1 MRRKTSH
8 DRRYKKSVW
17 TQNQKLEA
25 VSTYLMLGSMPQT
38 AIVTGIPLPTLKSWK
53 CADWFKEFALQLKTE
68 DIQQL
73 DSNLKRIVNK
83 ALKATEDRIDFG
95 DAQFDQRTG
104 DIIRIP
110 IKAHVALKISTELL
124 TKQQKLTDNPIKEE
138 VEKTIDDRLLKLS
151 EEFAKFASKKLESA
165 VAIDVQAKEVVS
177 NG

>member
-8 DRRYKKSVW
+8 DRRYKKSIW

-53 CADWFKEFALQLKTE
+53 CMDWFKEFALQLKTE

-73 DSNLKRIVNK
+73 DSNLQRIVNK
-83 ALKATEDRIDFG
+83 ALKATEDRIDHG
-95 DAQFDQRTG
+95 DAQYDQRTG
-104 DIIRIP
+104 EIVRVP

-124 TKQQKLTDNPIKEE
+124 TKQQKLTENPIKEE

-151 EEFAKFASKKLESA
+151 EEFAKFAGKKMEAA
-165 VAIDVQAKEVVS
+165 VAIDVEAKVVQA
-177 NG
+177 

>member
-8 DRRYKKSVW
+8 DRRYKKSIW

-53 CADWFKEFALQLKTE
+53 CMDWFKEFALQLKTE

-73 DSNLKRIVNK
+73 DSNLQRIVNK
-83 ALKATEDRIDFG
+83 ALKATEDRIDHG
-95 DAQFDQRTG
+95 DAQYDQRTG
-104 DIIRIP
+104 EIVRVP

-124 TKQQKLTDNPIKEE
+124 TKQQKLTENPIKEE

-151 EEFAKFASKKLESA
+151 EEFAKFASKKIEA
-165 VAIDVQAKEVVS
+165 VVPIDVEAKFVQA
-177 NG
+177 